1 MASLGGLQHG
11 PNSSMRMRS
20 STRTHGWKI
29 TCRRRY
35 KAEGGYTMKR
45 VLILVLLLAVVADT
59 GSGPAFAAGTQPFFQ
74 GYWRCQNG
82 AALNISSA
90 FGPWLSYRST
100 RGSEVAQSYV
110 YHDTAGGGWVNTGVD
125 STGGYWTMTSSG
137 WQNEQLTFT
146 GTYTNNGRTGSQ
158 RQIITRN
165 ASGAMTIQLR
175 RNGSMIDQTGC
186 NRPRS

>member
-1 MASLGGLQHG
+1 
-11 PNSSMRMRS
+11 
-20 STRTHGWKI
+20 
-29 TCRRRY
+29 
-35 KAEGGYTMKR
+35 MKHT
-45 VLILVLLLAVVADT
+45 LILVLLLAAVA
-59 GSGPAFAAGTQPFFQ
+59 GAASGPASAAGTQPFFQ

-82 AALNISSA
+82 AVLNIAPA

-100 RGSEVAQSYV
+100 RESTIAQSYV
-110 YHDTAGGGWVNTGVD
+110 YHDNVGGGWVNTGID
-125 STGGYWTMTSSG
+125 SSGGYWTMTSPG

-146 GTYTNNGRTGSQ
+146 GTYTNNGRTESQ

-186 NRPRS
+186 NRPRN